1 MCDTYQRT
9 LCVLI
14 IFCLLDTFCSCS
26 FNILAVLKYQLVG
39 DLDEI
44 LNSLKYYRL
53 LDSIL
58 FWYVECFKARRYN
71 I

>member
-1 MCDTYQRT
+1 
-9 LCVLI
+9 
-14 IFCLLDTFCSCS
+14 
-26 FNILAVLKYQLVG
+26 VLKYQLVG

-58 FWYVECFKARRYN
+58 FWYVECFKARIYN